1 VARLLLAAALISGV
15 IASGCGDDDD
25 TSERPAQETRLNPS
39 RSSER
44 ASRSAVE
51 VSVASATGRRM
62 SVIRVS
68 FESGVRLGKTSGERR
83 RGYYAVAKRVKGM
96 SGCVQHREAYVDRGR
111 AGQRVVA
118 AVDPQRGKGGHL
130 GWCTGR
136 FRGVLHYYDGFACPR
151 TGRCQPPSGF
161 ERLNRVVARFRFRIE

>member
-1 VARLLLAAALISGV
+1 VARLLVAAAMISGV
-15 IASGCGDDDD
+15 IASGCDDEDD
-25 TSERPAQETRLNPS
+25 TSERPTLETRLTPS
-39 RSSER
+39 QSSER

-51 VSVASATGRRM
+51 VSVAPATGRRM

-68 FESGVRLGKTSGERR
+68 FESGVRLGATRDKRR
-83 RGYYAVAKRVKGM
+83 RGYYVVAKRLKGM

-118 AVDPQRGKGGHL
+118 AIDPRRGKGGDL
-130 GWCTGR
+130 GWCRGR

-151 TGRCQPPSGF
+151 TGRCRSPAGF
-161 ERLNRVVARFRFRIE
+161 EKLNRVVAKFRFRIE